1 MSGPRKHDY
10 LPIIGKL
17 HEEYFGSEEKQR
29 IAKRLAEE
37 RATANAEI
45 AYRFANLAM
54 PEDIRSRAKAW
65 RLEAFCEVLWNN
77 AFQAG
82 FREATRT
89 PDPAQIRADAI
100 REAAAL
106 IHRIADGYAADD
118 DNAIAC
124 GLYLTEG
131 NVLALID
138 TPLSPT
144 AVDGSPAPDAGGKG
158 EIQ

>member
-1 MSGPRKHDY
+1 MSAPRKHDY
-10 LPIIGKL
+10 LSIIGKL
-17 HEEYFGSEEKQR
+17 HEEHFGSEEEQR
-29 IAKRLAEE
+29 IAKKLAEE
-37 RATANAEI
+37 RATANAEM

-100 REAAAL
+100 REAADHLRWLGWSLPA
-106 IHRIADGYAADD
+106 R
-118 DNAIAC
+118 AI
-124 GLYLTEG
+124 
-131 NVLALID
+131 LALLD

-144 AVDGSPAPDAGGKG
+144 AVDGSPAPDAGGKEG
-158 EIQ
+158 V